1 MIGYQASTLYS
12 TLYIHMSRYMH
23 GEDTNRKY
31 VNTVNVG
38 QKSGREVALRKLKCL
53 QGMTYLV

>member
-1 MIGYQASTLYS
+1 MIGYQASTVHCTS
-12 TLYIHMSRYMH
+12 MSRYMH

-31 VNTVNVG
+31 IDVNTVNVG
-38 QKSGREVALRKLKCL
+38 QKSGREVALSKLKCL

>member
-1 MIGYQASTLYS
+1 MIGYQASTVHCTS
-12 TLYIHMSRYMH
+12 MSRYMH